1 MDSSQTSNDQVC
13 ASDVDPE
20 EWVDKYGDKLYAYA
34 FQVTKNPSVAE
45 DLVQETF
52 LAGLHNMKQYQG
64 RSQECTW
71 LFGILKHKI
80 MDSFRKQARKK
91 EDEVE
96 DIEQIIE
103 ATLYHDDGSWRVPPG
118 KWDVNPLHAF
128 ERKEFVAVLQ
138 KCLEYLSAKVSK
150 VYALR
155 EIMGCSSQEICDTLN
170 IEPNNLWTRIYRA
183 RSSLRRCLEKH
194 WFKID

>member
-1 MDSSQTSNDQVC
+1 MGSSQTSNDQVC

-52 LAGLHNMKQYQG
+52 LAGLQNLKQYQG

-96 DIEQIIE
+96 DIEQAIE
-103 ATLYHDDGSWRVPPG
+103 TTLYQDDGSWRVPPG
-118 KWDVNPLHAF
+118 AGGFH
-128 ERKEFVAVLQ
+128 
-138 KCLEYLSAKVSK
+138 
-150 VYALR
+150 R
-155 EIMGCSSQEICDTLN
+155 ENGT
-170 IEPNNLWTRIYRA
+170 
-183 RSSLRRCLEKH
+183 
-194 WFKID
+194 